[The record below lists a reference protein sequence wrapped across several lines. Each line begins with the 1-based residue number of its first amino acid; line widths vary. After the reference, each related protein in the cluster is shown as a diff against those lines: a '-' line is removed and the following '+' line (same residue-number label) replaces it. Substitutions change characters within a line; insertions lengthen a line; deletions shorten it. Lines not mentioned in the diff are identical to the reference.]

1 MRTDDLIL
9 ALAAGAEPVNVR
21 AVRWRYLTGMG
32 AATSVALLLV
42 IYWMGVRPDFLDRP
56 DLPMF
61 WFKELFCAALVVTG
75 LLAMVRLARPG
86 IRLAWAPALIAV
98 PLLAMWAAGILEL
111 LAAEPEDRLP
121 LLLGV
126 SWSECPY
133 NIVVLS
139 LPVFVVAIGL
149 LRRMAPTRLRLAG
162 AAAGFVSGAVGA
174 LVYSLHCPELAAA
187 FLSVWYALGM
197 LIPTAVGALLGPR
210 LLRW

>member
-42 IYWMGVRPDFLDRP
+42 IYWMGVRPDFLDRL

-61 WFKELFCAALVVTG
+61 WFKELFCAALVVAG

-86 IRLAWAPALIAV
+86 IRLAWAPALIAA

-111 LAAEPEDRLP
+111 LAAEPEARLP

-126 SWSECPY
+126 SWSECTY

-187 FLSVWYALGM
+187 FLGLWYALGM
-197 LIPTAVGALLGPR
+197 LIPTVAGALLGPR

>member
-21 AVRWRYLTGMG
+21 AARWRYFTGMG

-42 IYWMGVRPDFLDRP
+42 VYWMGVRPDFLDGL

-61 WFKELFCAALVVTG
+61 WFKELFCAALVVAG

-86 IRLAWAPALIAV
+86 MRLAWAPALIAA
-98 PLLAMWAAGILEL
+98 PLLAMWAAAILEL
-111 LAAEPEDRLP
+111 LTAEPEERLP

-197 LIPTAVGALLGPR
+197 LIPTVVGALLGPR

>member
-21 AVRWRYLTGMG
+21 AARWRYLSGMG
-32 AATSVALLLV
+32 AATLVALLLV
-42 IYWMGVRPDFLDRP
+42 IYWMGVRPDFLDGL

-61 WFKELFCAALVVTG
+61 WFKELFCAALVVAG

-86 IRLAWAPALIAV
+86 VRLAWAPALIAA
-98 PLLAMWAAGILEL
+98 PLLAMWAAGIVEL
-111 LAAEPEDRLP
+111 LAVEPEERLP

-133 NIVVLS
+133 NIVVLA

-162 AAAGFVSGAVGA
+162 AAAGFTSGAVGA

-187 FLSVWYALGM
+187 FLGVWYALGM
-197 LIPTAVGALLGPR
+197 LIPTVVGALLGPR

>member
-98 PLLAMWAAGILEL
+98 PLLAMWAAAILEL
-111 LAAEPEDRLP
+111 LTAEPEERLP

-197 LIPTAVGALLGPR
+197 LIPTVVGALLGPR